1 MNPSPAPIRLH
12 WFLPTGGDSR
22 DVLAVGPDAHR
33 REPTLEYLS
42 VLARTAEDLG
52 FEAVL
57 TPTGTWCEDSWV
69 STAAL
74 IRETT
79 RLKFLV
85 AFRPGSITPTLAAQ
99 MAATFQRHS
108 GGRALLNVVTGGD
121 AGEQRRFGDHL
132 GHDARYARTDE
143 FLAIVRGAWSDE
155 PFDFEGEHYH
165 VQGATTRIPPDPLP
179 EIYFGGASGAAE
191 EVAARRAD
199 VYLTWGEPPAL
210 VAPRIVRVR
219 RLAEREGRTVRFG
232 IRLHVITRDTASD
245 AWAETERL
253 LEQMDD
259 DVIAL
264 AQQGLEKSESVGQQR
279 MRELHGGTRESL
291 VVAPN
296 LWAGIG
302 LVRGGAGT
310 ALVGDHDEV
319 AERIAEYHALG
330 FEEFILS
337 GHPHV
342 EEAYWVGEHVR
353 PRLVAAGLVADDGVD
368 RAAPKLN
375 LSAISAR

>member
-1 MNPSPAPIRLH
+1 VSIRLH

-22 DVLAVGPDAHR
+22 DVLAVGPAAHR

-74 IRETT
+74 IRETS

-132 GHDARYARTDE
+132 GHDERYARSDE

-155 PFDFEGEHYH
+155 PFDFEGEHYY

-199 VYLTWGEPPAL
+199 VYLTWGEPPEL
-210 VAPRIVRVR
+210 VAPRIERVR
-219 RLAEREGRTVRFG
+219 RLAEREGRRVRFG
-232 IRLHVITRDTASD
+232 IRLHVITRDKASD
-245 AWAETERL
+245 AWAETQRL

-319 AERIAEYHALG
+319 AARIAEYHALG

-368 RAAPKLN
+368 RVAPKLN